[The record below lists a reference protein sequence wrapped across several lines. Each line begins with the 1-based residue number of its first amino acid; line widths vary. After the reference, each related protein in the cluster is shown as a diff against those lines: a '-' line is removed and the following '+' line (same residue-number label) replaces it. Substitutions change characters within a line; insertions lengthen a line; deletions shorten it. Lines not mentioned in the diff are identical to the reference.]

1 MKTYTIFLLFCAAFL
16 VLSSP
21 VSSQTKKYDIKSGII
36 TYENTTTMGTLKMTL
51 KSVVYFDEYGMLECK
66 ETYHDNKLVESYFSD
81 GKTLFSVHHDKKTAY
96 NRGKAYRGTEYRY
109 DWSEASQSEKNK
121 VKRLPNVTIAGKNC
135 ESFELTSSTGDTIYA
150 GWNHICL
157 LIDVKSS
164 TMEVVY
170 KAIKIEENAKI
181 PADKFKIP
189 TGYKMQ

>member
-1 MKTYTIFLLFCAAFL
+1 MKIHTIFLLFCAAFL

-21 VSSQTKKYDIKSGII
+21 VRSQTKKYDIKSGIV
-36 TYENTTTMGTLKMTL
+36 TFENTTTMGTIKMTL

-66 ETYHDNKLVESYFSD
+66 ETYRDNTLVESYFSD
-81 GKTLFSVHHDKKTAY
+81 GKTLFSVHQNKKTAY

-109 DWSEASQSEKNK
+109 DWNEASQSEKNK

-135 ESFELTSSTGDTIYA
+135 ESFELTSSTGKTIYA
-150 GWNHICL
+150 GWNHFCL
-157 LIDVKSS
+157 LIDVKNS

-170 KAIKIEENAKI
+170 KAIKIEENVKI

-189 TGYKMQ
+189 AGYKMQ